1 MKKSFMVFIAAALL
15 ALSIGGC
22 NENNE
27 TSKENSK
34 SETSSVTENS
44 SDNSSSSETEKPES
58 DTDIKDTES
67 STPQDTDTSD
77 NESKAPESEGADIGG
92 STDIPE
98 ISVQRSEI
106 VDTAKSLIGIPY
118 TFSEATPEKGFDN
131 SGFIYYVLR
140 ENGYINCPR
149 GTDEQLTM
157 GTKIGYDEV
166 LPGDVVFFSDKDEET
181 GEENYFGGI
190 YVGDGQL
197 IYSPYPGEKVKYGD
211 YTNSYWKESFEF
223 GIKIA

>member
-1 MKKSFMVFIAAALL
+1 MKKSISVFLAAILL
-15 ALSIGGC
+15 AFSISGC
-22 NENNE
+22 NQDTASGESDKTDASSLTQSSSDTSSTQEENEKTSSYENSNPPE
-27 TSKENSK
+27 TSIPD
-34 SETSSVTENS
+34 
-44 SDNSSSSETEKPES
+44 DN
-58 DTDIKDTES
+58 
-67 STPQDTDTSD
+67 DTSED
-77 NESKAPESEGADIGG
+77 NESASQGADIGG
-92 STDIPE
+92 STEIPE
-98 ISVQRSEI
+98 LSLQRSEI
-106 VDTAKSLIGIPY
+106 VATAKSLVGIPY
-118 TFSEATPEKGFDN
+118 TFSEASPEKGFDN

-149 GTDEQLTM
+149 GTEDQLSM

-181 GEENYFGGI
+181 GEDNYFGGI

-211 YTNSYWKESFEF
+211 YTNSYWKESFCF

>member
-1 MKKSFMVFIAAALL
+1 MKKSISVFLAAILL
-15 ALSIGGC
+15 AFSISGC
-22 NENNE
+22 NQDTASGESDKTDASSLTQSSSDTSSTQEENEKTNSYENSNPPE
-27 TSKENSK
+27 TSIPD
-34 SETSSVTENS
+34 
-44 SDNSSSSETEKPES
+44 DN
-58 DTDIKDTES
+58 
-67 STPQDTDTSD
+67 DTSED
-77 NESKAPESEGADIGG
+77 NESASQGADIGG
-92 STDIPE
+92 STEIPE
-98 ISVQRSEI
+98 LSLQRSEI
-106 VDTAKSLIGIPY
+106 VATAKSLVGIPY
-118 TFSEATPEKGFDN
+118 TFSEASPEKGFDN

-149 GTDEQLTM
+149 GTEDQLSM

-181 GEENYFGGI
+181 GEDNYFGGI

-211 YTNSYWKESFEF
+211 YTNSYWKESFCF

>member
-1 MKKSFMVFIAAALL
+1 MKKSISVFLAAILL
-15 ALSIGGC
+15 AFSISGC
-22 NENNE
+22 NQDTASGESDKTDASSLTQSSSDTSSTQEENE
-27 TSKENSK
+27 
-34 SETSSVTENS
+34 ETSSYE
-44 SDNSSSSETEKPES
+44 DSEAPETS
-58 DTDIKDTES
+58 IPD
-67 STPQDTDTSD
+67 DTDTSED
-77 NESKAPESEGADIGG
+77 NESDSQGADIGG
-92 STDIPE
+92 STEIPE
-98 ISVQRSEI
+98 LSLQRSEI
-106 VDTAKSLIGIPY
+106 VATAKSLVGIPY
-118 TFSEATPEKGFDN
+118 TFSEASPEKGFDN

-149 GTDEQLTM
+149 GTEDQLSM

-181 GEENYFGGI
+181 GEDNYFGGI

-211 YTNSYWKESFEF
+211 YTNSYWKESFCF

>member
-1 MKKSFMVFIAAALL
+1 MKKSISVFLAAILL
-15 ALSIGGC
+15 AFSISGC
-22 NENNE
+22 NQDTASGESDKTDASSLTQSSSDTSSSQNGEEE
-27 TSKENSK
+27 TSPSEDSEAP
-34 SETSSVTENS
+34 ETSI
-44 SDNSSSSETEKPES
+44 
-58 DTDIKDTES
+58 TD
-67 STPQDTDTSD
+67 DTDTSED
-77 NESKAPESEGADIGG
+77 NESDSQGADIGG
-92 STDIPE
+92 STEIPE
-98 ISVQRSEI
+98 LSLQRSEI
-106 VDTAKSLIGIPY
+106 VATAKSLVGIPY
-118 TFSEATPEKGFDN
+118 TFSEASPEKGFDN

-149 GTDEQLTM
+149 GTEDQLSM

-181 GEENYFGGI
+181 GEDNYFGGI

-211 YTNSYWKESFEF
+211 YTNSYWKESFCF

>member
-1 MKKSFMVFIAAALL
+1 MKKSISVFLAAILL
-15 ALSIGGC
+15 AFSISGC
-22 NENNE
+22 NQDTASGESDKTDASSLTQSSSDTSSTQEENEKTSPSEDSEAPE
-27 TSKENSK
+27 TSI
-34 SETSSVTENS
+34 
-44 SDNSSSSETEKPES
+44 
-58 DTDIKDTES
+58 TD
-67 STPQDTDTSD
+67 DTDTSED
-77 NESKAPESEGADIGG
+77 NESDSQGADIGG
-92 STDIPE
+92 STEIPE
-98 ISVQRSEI
+98 LSLQRSEI
-106 VDTAKSLIGIPY
+106 VATAKSLVGIPY
-118 TFSEATPEKGFDN
+118 TFSEASPEKGFDN

-149 GTDEQLTM
+149 GTEDQLSM

-181 GEENYFGGI
+181 GEDNYFGGI

-211 YTNSYWKESFEF
+211 YTNSYWKESFCF

>member
-1 MKKSFMVFIAAALL
+1 MKKSISVFLAAILL
-15 ALSIGGC
+15 AFSISGC
-22 NENNE
+22 NQDTASGESDKTDASSLAQSSSDTSSTQEENEKTSSYENSNPPE
-27 TSKENSK
+27 TSIPD
-34 SETSSVTENS
+34 
-44 SDNSSSSETEKPES
+44 DN
-58 DTDIKDTES
+58 
-67 STPQDTDTSD
+67 DTSED
-77 NESKAPESEGADIGG
+77 NESASQGADIGG
-92 STDIPE
+92 STEIPE
-98 ISVQRSEI
+98 LSLQRSEI
-106 VDTAKSLIGIPY
+106 VATAKSLVGIPY
-118 TFSEATPEKGFDN
+118 TFSEASPEKGFDN

-149 GTDEQLTM
+149 GTEDQLSM

-181 GEENYFGGI
+181 GEDNYFGGI

-211 YTNSYWKESFEF
+211 YTNSYWKESFCF